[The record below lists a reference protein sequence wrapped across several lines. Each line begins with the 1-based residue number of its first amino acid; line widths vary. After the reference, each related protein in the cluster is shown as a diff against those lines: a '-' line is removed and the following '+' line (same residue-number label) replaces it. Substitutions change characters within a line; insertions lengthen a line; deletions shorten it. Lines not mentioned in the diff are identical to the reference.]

1 MARIA
6 GIPRNTRNPL
16 LRFVF
21 WMARR
26 RFGGDVEPL
35 RGYATRPPV
44 LLGVAA
50 LELAMERARAVP
62 AGLKKLAELRV
73 AALVGCPFCLD
84 FGSALV
90 RGLGVPEAKLCHL
103 NDYAESDLFSPL
115 EKAVLA
121 YADRATATPSKV
133 QDEDVRRLLAHL
145 GEAQLVELTAAIAL
159 ENLRAWLNHALGY
172 GAQGFAVGG
181 ACALPAP
188 PHGAGSGVIA
198 SAPGCGS
205 TGSSTSP
212 SRGSAASRPGSPSA
226 APASR

>member
-6 GIPRNTRNPL
+6 GVPRDTTSPL
-16 LRFVF
+16 LRLVF
-21 WMARR
+21 WLARR
-26 RFGGDVEPL
+26 RFGADVEPL

-44 LLGVAA
+44 LLGVGA
-50 LELAMERARAVP
+50 LELAMERAHAVP

-90 RGLGVPEAKLCHL
+90 RKLGVPEAKLRAL
-103 NDYAESDLFSPL
+103 NDYVTSDVFSPL
-115 EKAVLA
+115 ERAVLA
-121 YADRATATPSKV
+121 YADRATATPSEV
-133 QDEDVRRLLAHL
+133 TDEDVRRLRTHL
-145 GEAQLVELTAAIAL
+145 DEAQLVELTAAIAL
-159 ENLRAWLNHALGY
+159 ENLRARLNHALGY
-172 GAQGFAVGG
+172 GAQGFAADG

-188 PHGAGSGVIA
+188 AVIA
-198 SAPGCGS
+198 SAPQCGS

-212 SRGSAASRPGSPSA
+212 SRGSAASRPGSPSG